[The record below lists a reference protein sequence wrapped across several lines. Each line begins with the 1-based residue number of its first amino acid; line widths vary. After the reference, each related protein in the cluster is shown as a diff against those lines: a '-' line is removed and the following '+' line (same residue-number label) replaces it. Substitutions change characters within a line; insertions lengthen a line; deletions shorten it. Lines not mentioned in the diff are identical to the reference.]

1 MNLATGIACKAAAQL
16 VRKERLIS
24 YIPINRKDKCGFAAM
39 SRSALAIFSY
49 PIRRNKLTAKLRK
62 VAIMRG
68 PEFLRI

>member
-16 VRKERLIS
+16 GRKERLIG
-24 YIPINRKDKCGFAAM
+24 YIPIKRKDKCGLAAM
-39 SRSALAIFSY
+39 SRSALVIFSY
-49 PIRRNKLTAKLRK
+49 PIRRNKLIAKLRK

>member
-1 MNLATGIACKAAAQL
+1 MNLTTEIACKAAAQL

-24 YIPINRKDKCGFAAM
+24 YIPINRKDKCGFASM

-49 PIRRNKLTAKLRK
+49 PIRRNKLIAKLRK